1 MKLKGYLFMI
11 ILFPLLCQGQ
21 VVKGFQQLSGKVN
34 VTLQDGTLSV
44 IPLADNAVRIK
55 FFKFSEGNLPEFVF
69 TPETKTPGFRVVDSS
84 FKLEIKTSKITVS
97 IDKNN
102 GKLTYVDNAG
112 KVFLAENEG
121 SRRLVPDTIQGE
133 PCFVVEQSF
142 ESSTDESI
150 FGLGQ
155 FQDGQFNLKNI
166 TRRLTQVNSQIAIP
180 FIYSSKGYGLLW
192 HQYGL
197 TDFNPTDHLI
207 GLEKQDQSSAGNN
220 QMAEVTTTSGTQKV
234 SQNQSLY
241 LGKFNVPEDGEYSI
255 FLDLGNMG
263 NRHFVVVD
271 GKPLIDQTNM
281 WL

>member
-1 MKLKGYLFMI
+1 MKLNKYFLIF
-11 ILFPLLCQGQ
+11 ILFPLFCQGQ
-21 VVKGFQQLSGKVN
+21 VVKGFQQLPGKLN
-34 VTLQDGTLSV
+34 VTLEDGTLSI

-55 FFKFSEGNLPEFVF
+55 FYKLSEGNLPEFVF
-69 TPETKTPGFRVVDSS
+69 TPETKTPGFRVDDFSS
-84 FKLEIKTSKITVS
+84 RLEIKTSKITVS

-121 SRRLVPDTIQGE
+121 SRRLLPDTIQGE

-180 FIYSSKGYGLLW
+180 FMFLL
-192 HQYGL
+192 
-197 TDFNPTDHLI
+197 F
-207 GLEKQDQSSAGNN
+207 
-220 QMAEVTTTSGTQKV
+220 
-234 SQNQSLY
+234 
-241 LGKFNVPEDGEYSI
+241 
-255 FLDLGNMG
+255 
-263 NRHFVVVD
+263 
-271 GKPLIDQTNM
+271 
-281 WL
+281 